1 MGAFVS
7 GAQTNPGSSYAPASG
22 TDTALIWVTGA
33 YGVGTATV
41 SSQLFGATSM
51 TEPTAQ
57 DQSID
62 LAGNGDPTGNATYL
76 VNPGTSSAALTNTY
90 SSSRAGS
97 VGYAFTCSGID
108 QSTPI
113 SGTPTGTTYT
123 SATAPTRTY
132 SAVSGDVVVYWR
144 IHATSGSAITWTDP
158 TNFTQRSSIAIITS
172 PARRTIAVWTRDV
185 TSTLSSVT
193 VAATS
198 NETGDGVHGCFVL
211 LGATGGGGGTI
222 LPFINKY
229 YMGLR

>member
-1 MGAFVS
+1 MGTFVS
-7 GAQTNPGSSYAPASG
+7 GAQTNPGGSYAPASG

-33 YGVGTATV
+33 YGPGTATV
-41 SSQLFGATSM
+41 SSQLFGATAK

-57 DQSID
+57 DQTID
-62 LAGNGDPTGNATYL
+62 LAGGGDPVGNATYL

-90 SSSRAGS
+90 SASRNGS
-97 VGYAFTCSGID
+97 AGYAFTCSGID

-123 SATAPTRTY
+123 SSTAPTRTY

-144 IHATSGSAITWTDP
+144 LHATSGSVITWTDP

-193 VAATS
+193 VSATS
-198 NETGDGVHGCFVL
+198 NQTGDGCHGCFVL
-211 LGATGGGGGTI
+211 LGATGGGGGSI
-222 LPFINKY
+222 LPFITSY
-229 YMGLR
+229 YRGLN